1 MVIHWFRRD
10 LRLSDNAALY
20 RSLSNHNDV
29 QCVFI
34 FDKNILDK
42 FADKDD
48 ARVTFINNQL
58 MNIQDQLT
66 QMNSDLKIYYGEP
79 SEVWNTIIKELKPS
93 AVFTNKDYE
102 PYAKER
108 DIKIARL
115 LESNNI
121 SFQTF
126 KDHVIFEEDEIV
138 KDD

>member
-20 RSLSNHNDV
+20 QALSNHNDV

-42 FADKDD
+42 LLDKDD
-48 ARVTFINNQL
+48 ARVTFIHNQL

-66 QMNSDLKIYYGEP
+66 QLNSDLKIYYGEP

-93 AVFTNKDYE
+93 CKSWCFWVFPMFFMDKYSTHS
-102 PYAKER
+102 PGSLLVAK
-108 DIKIARL
+108 
-115 LESNNI
+115 
-121 SFQTF
+121 SFPF
-126 KDHVIFEEDEIV
+126 L
-138 KDD
+138 